1 MPVRIVAVT
10 VGRTAP
16 GIVRL
21 RMLPP
26 MPSQA
31 SRDLV
36 AAASGGERPAIDT
49 LVQRFLPRLHLFVR
63 LQMGQALRQHEDSAD
78 LVQSV
83 CVDLLSHLD
92 GFHYES
98 EEKFVSWLFTAALNK
113 VREKARHHGRERRDA
128 GREVRGLGPTQLDA
142 ALGGSLLTPSRDAAG
157 REELAILERAFEQLP
172 PDYRQVIALHRLV
185 GLSHAEIA
193 VQIGRTEAATRKL
206 LGRALAQLGQLTAGD
221 APAAE

>member
-1 MPVRIVAVT
+1 MPARIVAGI
-10 VGRTAP
+10 VGRGSP
-16 GIVRL
+16 GNRRV
-21 RMLPP
+21 PYAAA
-26 MPSQA
+26 MPSQP

-36 AAASGGERPAIDT
+36 AAASGGERPAIDS

-63 LQMGQALRQHEDSAD
+63 LQMGEALRQHEDSAD

-83 CVDLLSHLD
+83 CVDLLSHLE

-113 VREKARHHGRERRDA
+113 VREKARHHGRERRAAD
-128 GREVRGLGPTQLDA
+128 REVRGLEGPQLDA
-142 ALGGSLLTPSRDAAG
+142 ALGGSLLTPSRDAIG
-157 REELAILERAFEQLP
+157 REELANLERAFEQLP

-206 LGRALAQLGQLTAGD
+206 LGRALAQLGQLTAGE
-221 APAAE
+221 APASE